1 MKTIELYTDGCCLG
15 NPGPGG
21 WCAIVRFGKHEKVLR
36 GGEAASTNNRMEMMA
51 VLATLRTLKEPCR
64 IRLHADSRYVLDAIK
79 SWIHTW
85 AKNGWRTA
93 SKSPVANRELWEELY
108 TLMQPHQ
115 WEMIWIKGHSGHV
128 ENEFCDQVAKEEA
141 EKFR

>member
-21 WCAIVRFGKHEKVLR
+21 WCCLLRAGGHEKVLR
-36 GGEAASTNNRMEMMA
+36 GGEAASTNNRMEIMA
-51 VLATLRTLKEPCR
+51 VLAALRILKEPCR
-64 IRLHADSRYVLDAIK
+64 IQLYADSRYVLDALK

-85 AKNGWRTA
+85 ARNGWRTA
-93 SKSPVANRELWEELY
+93 AKGPVANRELWEEIY
-108 TLMQPHQ
+108 TLMQTHR
-115 WEMIWIKGHSGHV
+115 WEMHWVKGHSGHP
-128 ENEFCDQVAKEEA
+128 ENEFCDQTAKAEA